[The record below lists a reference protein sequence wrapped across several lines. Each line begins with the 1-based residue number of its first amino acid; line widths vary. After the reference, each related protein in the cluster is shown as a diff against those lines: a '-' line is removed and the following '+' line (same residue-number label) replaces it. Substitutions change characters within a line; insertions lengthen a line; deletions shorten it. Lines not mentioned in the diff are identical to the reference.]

1 MMPVTEHR
9 HRTLLPHAL
18 ALLYGIAIAY
28 ASLQP
33 FTPWLSPADGTPFWA
48 VASWPLRWTRFD
60 VLANGLAYLPFGL
73 FVALIAQRA
82 SPATR
87 AVQALCAGVTL
98 SFGLET
104 LQMFLP
110 SRDASLIDLA
120 ANAAGTLAG
129 AMLAAIVVR
138 SERTRRALS
147 TIRHRVFLPGMLGDV
162 GLALLTVWLAAQI
175 NPGISL
181 FAVTFDS
188 DLLPAGLAVTEA
200 ALRPDRAAI
209 LIEAAQSALQLTG
222 VALFLVLLLRDRR
235 YIGGAVLLLIGA
247 ALLVKG
253 VSAMLLLKPALWDAW
268 LKPGVSIG
276 IATGLLAMLC
286 IVFMPRPVQLA
297 ACATALL
304 ASLLLPIVLS
314 DFPPA
319 RASLTLFSWR
329 YGHLLNFNGLT
340 QSMLLAWPLA
350 VAAWLF
356 ALAGRPGWG
365 DPRERRAGAPL

>member
-268 LKPGVSIG
+268 LKPGISIG

-304 ASLLLPIVLS
+304 ASLLLPIVVS

>member
-1 MMPVTEHR
+1 MMASTER
-9 HRTLLPHAL
+9 QHRTLLPHAL
-18 ALLYGIAIAY
+18 ALLYGLAIAY

-33 FTPWLSPADGTPFWA
+33 FTPWLPPADHTPFWPLA
-48 VASWPLRWTRFD
+48 PWPSRWTRFD
-60 VLANGLAYLPFGL
+60 VLANLLAYVPFGL

-87 AVQALCAGVTL
+87 AVHALCAGVTL

-110 SRDASLIDLA
+110 SRDANLIDLA

-129 AMLAAIVVR
+129 ALLAAVIVR
-138 SERTRRALS
+138 SERTRNTLS
-147 TIRHRVFLPGMLGDV
+147 AIRHRVFLPGMLGDI
-162 GLALLTVWLAAQI
+162 GLALLTLWLAAQI
-175 NPGISL
+175 NPGIPL
-181 FAVTFDS
+181 FAVTFDP
-188 DLLPAGLAVTEA
+188 DLVPAGLAITEA
-200 ALRPDRAAI
+200 ALRPDRAAV
-209 LIEAAQSALQLTG
+209 LIEAAQSALQLIG

-253 VSAMLLLKPALWDAW
+253 VSAMLLLKPALWDTW

-276 IATGLLAMLC
+276 IAAGLLVLLC

-297 ACATALL
+297 ACATAVL
-304 ASLLLPIVLS
+304 ASLLLPIVVS
-314 DFPPA
+314 DFPPT

-340 QSMLLAWPLA
+340 QSILLVWPLA